1 MKDYNKEKKQ
11 LRKSKVEFLD
21 FLEEDQ
27 VGKSNLKKID
37 TFILS
42 ERKRFLVYIFHIL
55 YIKIILVVSVE

>member
-11 LRKSKVEFLD
+11 LRKSKVECLG

-27 VGKSNLKKID
+27 AGKSNLKKID

-55 YIKIILVVSVE
+55 LYQNYIGC